1 MKIVNGKTLFILAGA
16 NGSGKSTIA
25 KELLPEEN
33 IVYVNADD
41 IAKELCPEDMQ
52 SVRIQA
58 GKELHTRIDKLF
70 SEGKSFALESTLSG
84 VGHIK
89 TIETAHKLGYD
100 VVIIYVFVAKPED
113 CIGRIQMRV
122 KNGGH
127 PVPDEDVIRR
137 FDRSKQNFWHLYKD
151 KVDFWALYY
160 NGGENVVPVADQ
172 EKGHDVEILTENLY
186 TIFKRDL

>member
-1 MKIVNGKTLFILAGA
+1 MKTLFILAGA

-41 IAKELCPEDMQ
+41 IAKELCPENMQ

-58 GKELHTRIDKLF
+58 GKELHARIDKLF
-70 SEGKSFALESTLSG
+70 GEGKSFDLESTLSG

-89 TIETAHKLGYD
+89 TIETAHKLGYK
-100 VVIIYVFVAKPED
+100 VIILYTFVDGPD
-113 CIGRIQMRV
+113 SCIVRIQTRV

-127 PVPDEDVIRR
+127 PVPEEDVIRR
-137 FDRSKQNFWHLYKD
+137 FGRSKQNFWNTYKD
-151 KVDFWALYY
+151 LADHWVLYY
-160 NGGENVVPVADQ
+160 NGGDDVVLVAQQD
-172 EKGHDVEILTENLY
+172 KGKQVEILAENLY
-186 TIFKRDL
+186 TVFERDL

>member
-1 MKIVNGKTLFILAGA
+1 MKIAHKNTLFILAGA

-25 KELLPEEN
+25 KELLPEES

-41 IAKELCPEDMQ
+41 IARELCPEDMQ
-52 SVRIQA
+52 SVRIKA
-58 GKELHTRIDKLF
+58 GKELYARMEKLF
-70 SEGKSFALESTLSG
+70 SERKSFALESTLSG

-89 TIETAHKLGYD
+89 TIETAHKLGYN
-100 VVIIYVFVAKPED
+100 VVIIYIFVAKPED

-127 PVPDEDVIRR
+127 PVPNEDVIRR

-160 NGGENVVPVADQ
+160 NGGENIVPVADQ
-172 EKGHDVEILTENLY
+172 ETGRDVEILTENLY

>member
-1 MKIVNGKTLFILAGA
+1 MFILAGA

-25 KELLPEEN
+25 KELLPEES

-41 IAKELCPEDMQ
+41 IARELCPENMQ

-58 GKELHTRIDKLF
+58 GKELHARMDKLF
-70 SEGKSFALESTLSG
+70 SEGKSFAWESTLSG

-137 FDRSKQNFWHLYKD
+137 FYRSKQNFWNLYKD

-172 EKGHDVEILTENLY
+172 ETGHPIEILTENLY
-186 TIFKRDL
+186 TVFTRDL

>member
-1 MKIVNGKTLFILAGA
+1 MKTLFILAGA

-25 KELLPEEN
+25 GELLPEEN
-33 IVYVNADD
+33 LVYVNADD
-41 IAKELCPEDMQ
+41 IARELCPEDMQ

-58 GKELHTRIDKLF
+58 GKELHSRIDKLF
-70 SEGKSFALESTLSG
+70 CKGESFALESTLSG

-89 TIETAHKLGYD
+89 IIETAHTLGYK
-100 VVIIYVFVAKPED
+100 VVLIYVFVDKAED

-127 PVPDEDVIRR
+127 PVPKEDVIRR
-137 FDRSKQNFWHLYKD
+137 FERSKRNFWKLYKD

-160 NGGENVVPVADQ
+160 NGGENIIPVADQ
-172 EKGHDVEILTENLY
+172 EEGQPIEILTENLY
-186 TIFKRDL
+186 AMFMRDLWQI

>member
-1 MKIVNGKTLFILAGA
+1 MKSAKNKTLFILAGA

-41 IAKELCPEDMQ
+41 IARELCPEDMQ

-58 GKELHTRIDKLF
+58 GKKLHARLNQLF
-70 SEGKSFALESTLSG
+70 TEGKSFALESTLSG

-89 TIETAHKLGYD
+89 TIQTAHRLGYD
-100 VVIIYVFVAKPED
+100 VVIVYTFVDSAD
-113 CIGRIQMRV
+113 SYMVRIQTRV

-127 PVPDEDVIRR
+127 PVPKEDVIRR
-137 FDRSKQNFWHLYKD
+137 FNRSKQNFWNIYKALAD
-151 KVDFWALYY
+151 YWVLYY
-160 NGGENVVPVADQ
+160 NGGDDIVPVAQQD
-172 EKGHDVEILTENLY
+172 KGQTVAIFTENLY
-186 TIFKRDL
+186 TMFTRDL

>member
-1 MKIVNGKTLFILAGA
+1 MKTLYILAGA

-25 KELLPEEN
+25 KELLPEEK

-41 IAKELCPEDMQ
+41 IARELCPTDMQ

-58 GKELHTRIDKLF
+58 GKELHARMGKLF

-84 VGHIK
+84 IGHIK
-89 TIETAHKLGYD
+89 TIKKAHQLGYK
-100 VVIIYVFVAKPED
+100 VIIVYTFVDSPND

-127 PVPDEDVIRR
+127 PVPAEDVIRR
-137 FDRSKQNFWHLYKD
+137 FTRSKQNFWHTYKELAD
-151 KVDFWALYY
+151 AWVLYY
-160 NGGENVVPVADQ
+160 NGGDDIISVAEQDRG
-172 EKGHDVEILTENLY
+172 KAIVIFAENLY
-186 TIFKRDL
+186 TIFTRNL

>member
-1 MKIVNGKTLFILAGA
+1 MKTLFILAGA

-41 IAKELCPEDMQ
+41 IAKELCPENMQ

-58 GKELHTRIDKLF
+58 GKELHARIDKLF
-70 SEGKSFALESTLSG
+70 GEGKSFALESTLSG

-89 TIETAHKLGYD
+89 TIETAHKLGYK
-100 VVIIYVFVAKPED
+100 VVLLYTFVDGPD
-113 CIGRIQMRV
+113 SCIMRIQTRV

-127 PVPDEDVIRR
+127 PVPDEDVVRR
-137 FDRSKQNFWHLYKD
+137 FGRSKQNFWNTYKD
-151 KVDFWALYY
+151 LADHWVLYY
-160 NGGENVVPVADQ
+160 NGGDDIVLVAQQD
-172 EKGHDVEILTENLY
+172 KGKQVEILAENLY
-186 TIFKRDL
+186 TVFERDLWLI